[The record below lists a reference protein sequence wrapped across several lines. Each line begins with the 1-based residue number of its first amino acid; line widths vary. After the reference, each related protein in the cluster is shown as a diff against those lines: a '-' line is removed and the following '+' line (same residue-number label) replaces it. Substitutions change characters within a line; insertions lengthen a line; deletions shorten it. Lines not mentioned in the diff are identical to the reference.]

1 MKALLVEDD
10 PSVAEALIESL
21 EQRGWDV
28 EHASDGRSAVEAVP
42 TWDIILL
49 DLNLPDV
56 DGLEV
61 CQRIRSSHSIPLIA
75 VTARSDQMDKVLCLR
90 LGADDYIVKPY
101 HLQELLARMTA
112 VIRRSERQ
120 KLPQS
125 EPRTEPVKVQ
135 TRITHGS
142 LTIDQWS
149 RTVTVEGRQITLT
162 RKEFELLSLLA
173 GAPGRVFTREQLSET
188 VWSDSWL
195 GASRT
200 LDTHIAQLRRKLGDP
215 RWIRTLRGVGFSFQ
229 SKHCA

>member
-10 PSVAEALIESL
+10 PNVAEALIESL

-42 TWDIILL
+42 NWDIILL

-61 CQRIRSSHSIPLIA
+61 CQRLRANHSVPLIA

-112 VIRRSERQ
+112 VIRRSESHQ
-120 KLPQS
+120 LPQN
-125 EPRTEPVKVQ
+125 EPQSNAVKARTH
-135 TRITHGS
+135 ISHGP

-149 RTVTVEGRQITLT
+149 RSVTVHGRELPLT
-162 RKEFELLSLLA
+162 RKEFELLSLLS
-173 GAPGRVFTREQLSET
+173 GSPSRVFTREQLSEA
-188 VWSDSWL
+188 VWSTSWV

-200 LDTHIAQLRRKLGDP
+200 LDTHVAAVRRKLGDP
-215 RWIRTLRGVGFSFQ
+215 GWIRTHRGVGFSFEP
-229 SKHCA
+229 KH